1 MKKTKV
7 WIGIDPGT
15 DGGICIWK
23 ESNDSSV
30 RQVCVMPSLKVGRGK
45 EIDMAAIRRILAP
58 YRHKKVMKYNA
69 IVILEKISPNPKFKS
84 SNLKFGAGWGMLQ
97 GICCGLRIPF
107 ILVSAATWM
116 KKLGIPKRK
125 KKKGAKS
132 KGPDKK
138 PSIVVVQKRFPDLDV
153 RRSKQA
159 RVAHDGITDAVCLA
173 WYGKLVEG

>member
-1 MKKTKV
+1 MKKIQV

-15 DGGICIWK
+15 EGGICIWK
-23 ESNDSSV
+23 KTNKMTIM
-30 RQVCVMPSLKVGRGK
+30 QVQIMPALKVGRGK

-58 YRHKKVMKYNA
+58 YRHKKVMKYSV
-69 IVILEKISPNPKFKS
+69 IVVLEKISPNPKFKS

-97 GICCGLRIPF
+97 GICYGLRIPF

-138 PSIVVVQKRFPDLDV
+138 PSIAVVQKRFPVLDL

-159 RVAHDGITDAVCLA
+159 KVPHDGITDAVCLA